1 MQGAWSDH
9 VGSTL
14 FCMAEQHIS
23 FLPES
28 ERSQYITLKEAAAI
42 AGYSADYIGQLIRA
56 GKLEGRQVY
65 TNVSWVTTEKA
76 VRAYLEGR
84 GKEIDGAVFDPS
96 KYIRYAL
103 YVIIGAL
110 ALALLSLSY
119 ILFTSIDRAVSQA
132 SLDAFETTIDT
143 YEFE

>member
-1 MQGAWSDH
+1 MCTWFGHAS
-9 VGSTL
+9 STL
-14 FCMAEQHIS
+14 FRMTEQNIS

-28 ERSQYITLKEAAAI
+28 ERSRYITLKEAAAI

-84 GKEIDGAVFDPS
+84 GKEMDDVAFDPS
-96 KYIRYAL
+96 RYIRYAL
-103 YVIIGAL
+103 YGIIGGLAIAL
-110 ALALLSLSY
+110 IVLSY

-143 YEFE
+143 YEIQ